1 MNSLFQD
8 LRYSLRTMAKTPGLT
23 AILAITLALGIG
35 ASTTIF
41 SVVHSVLLKEL
52 PYEEPDRIVR
62 VYAEWHNGAQIEHFP
77 FSIPEVGELQQAC
90 RSCEQIAG
98 WLPGTAPL
106 SGGERAVRITVGYA
120 THQLLPLLGVPPVMG
135 RWFDASEDSPQ
146 KWVPGAQSVG
156 DPSVVVINYDIWKT
170 VFAGDPNVIGKK
182 VELDAIPVTIIGV
195 MPEGFKFADME
206 AWVPARLD
214 FTMGQRASHNA
225 NILVRLKPDASI
237 TSLNQE
243 FHALVKELGK
253 RDSKTFHSLSEKHAV
268 VAVPFKAD
276 LVGSLSSMLWML
288 QAAVL
293 FVLLISIVNVAN
305 LLLAKAE
312 TRTREIAVRHALG
325 ASRRRLLRQF
335 VTESLVLGI
344 LGAGLGILVSVW
356 ALDGVTALIP
366 KGAPRATEI
375 RLDGTAVLFAVGCA
389 VFASLLFGLAPILHA
404 KKSDLHGALKDGSN
418 RMTGSRARL
427 RARRALV
434 IVEIALAMLLVIGCT
449 VMVRTFL
456 RLQRV
461 ELGFKPDNVLTFGIN
476 LPLRTYEQP
485 TVAIQFWDRLET
497 RLRALPGVDG
507 AALVNGFSVDRG
519 MNLESISFPGRPEP
533 AAGNELSWAV
543 DYANTVGANALTT
556 IGARFVKGRD
566 FSDSDTGTSPRVMI
580 VNEAFVKRFFPN
592 EDPIGQEVVLFPS
605 PDHKHDKP
613 ARIVG
618 VVADMKNAGLDKP
631 AGSELFM
638 PRAQFVTAFDPPFAP
653 LVQYAAIRS
662 KDDPA
667 ELIPAVSR
675 VVADLDPSIP
685 LYEVRTMNDVMWEA
699 VARPRFLT
707 LLLTAF
713 AAIALMLAAV
723 GIYGVMAHTVVQ
735 RTHEIGLR
743 VALGA
748 QPRQVRALVLRQAS
762 TLVAT
767 GVIIG
772 LVATI
777 VLQFAF
783 AEPLKKLF
791 YGDEISQP
799 ILLIVVSIAVA
810 ATAFFATW
818 LPARRATRVEP
829 TVALRSE

>member
-1 MNSLFQD
+1 MSSLFQD
-8 LRYSLRTMAKTPGLT
+8 LRYSLRMMAKTPGLT

-41 SVVHSVLLKEL
+41 SVVHSVLLKDL
-52 PYEEPDRIVR
+52 PYEQPDRIVR

-135 RWFDASEDSPQ
+135 RWFDAAEDSPQ
-146 KWVPGAQSVG
+146 KWFPGAQSVG

-170 VFAGDPNVIGKK
+170 VFGGDPNVIGKK
-182 VELDAIPVTIIGV
+182 VELDAIPVTIVGV
-195 MPEGFKFADME
+195 MPEGFKFADMD

-214 FTMGQRASHNA
+214 FTMGQRGSHNA
-225 NILVRLKPDASI
+225 NILVRLEPDASI
-237 TSLNQE
+237 SSLNQE
-243 FHALVKELGK
+243 LRALVKELGK

-335 VTESLVLGI
+335 VTESLVLGV

-375 RLDGTAVLFAVGCA
+375 QLDSTAVLFAVGCA

-418 RMTGSRARL
+418 RMTGSRSRL

-449 VMVRTFL
+449 VMVRTFV

-485 TVAIQFWDRLET
+485 MVANQFWDRLEK

-519 MNLESISFPGRPEP
+519 MNLESISFPGKPEP
-533 AAGNELSWAV
+533 APGNELSWAV
-543 DYANTVGANALTT
+543 DYANTVGPNALTT
-556 IGARFVKGRD
+556 IGAHFVVGRD
-566 FSDSDTGTSPRVMI
+566 FTDSDTGTSPRVCI

-592 EDPIGQEVVLFPS
+592 ENPIGQEIVLFPS
-605 PDHKHDKP
+605 PDHKNDK
-613 ARIVG
+613 AMRVVG
-618 VVADMKNAGLDKP
+618 VVRDMKNAGLDKP
-631 AGSELFM
+631 AGSELFV

-675 VVADLDPSIP
+675 IVADLDPSIP

-713 AAIALMLAAV
+713 AAIALLLAAV

-783 AEPLKKLF
+783 AAPLKKLF

-799 ILLIVVSIAVA
+799 VLLIVVSIAVA

>member
-8 LRYSLRTMAKTPGLT
+8 LRYSLRMMAKTPGLT

-52 PYEEPDRIVR
+52 PYEQPDRIVR
-62 VYAEWHNGAQIEHFP
+62 VYAEWHNGAHIEHFP
-77 FSIPEVGELQQAC
+77 FSIPEIGELQEAC
-90 RSCEQIAG
+90 RSCEEIAG

-135 RWFDASEDSPQ
+135 RWFDANEDAPQ

-156 DPSVVVINYDIWKT
+156 DPSVVVINYDIWKS
-170 VFAGDPNVIGKK
+170 VFGGDPNVIGKK
-182 VELDAIPVTIIGV
+182 VELDAIPVTIVGV
-195 MPEGFKFADME
+195 MPEGFKFADMD

-214 FTMGQRASHNA
+214 FTMPQRSSHNA
-225 NILVRLKPDASI
+225 SVLVRLKPDASI
-237 TSLNQE
+237 SSLNQE
-243 FHALVKELGK
+243 FHALVTELGK
-253 RDSKTFHSLSEKHAV
+253 RDSKMFHSLSEKHAV

-335 VTESLVLGI
+335 VTESLVLGV

-375 RLDGTAVLFAVGCA
+375 RLDSTAVLFAVGCA

-404 KKSDLHGALKDGSN
+404 KKNDLHGALKDGSN

-449 VMVRTFL
+449 VMVRTFI

-485 TVAIQFWDRLET
+485 TVAIQFWDRLEQ

-507 AALVNGFSVDRG
+507 AALLNGFSVDRG
-519 MNLESISFPGRPEP
+519 MNLESIYFPGKPEP
-533 AAGNELSWAV
+533 AAGNELFWAV

-566 FSDSDTGTSPRVMI
+566 FSDSDTGTSPRVVI
-580 VNEAFVKRFFPN
+580 VNEAFVKKFFPH
-592 EDPIGQEVVLFPS
+592 EDPMGQEVVLFPS
-605 PDHKHDKP
+605 PDHKNDKP

-618 VVADMKNAGLDKP
+618 IVRDMKNAGLDKP

-638 PRAQFVTAFDPPFAP
+638 PRSQFATAFDPPFAP

-662 KDDPA
+662 KDAPA
-667 ELIPAVSR
+667 DLIPAVSR
-675 VVADLDPSIP
+675 IVADLDPSIP

-762 TLVAT
+762 TLVGA

-777 VLQFAF
+777 VLQFMF
-783 AEPLKKLF
+783 AAPLKKLF

-810 ATAFFATW
+810 ATAFLATW